1 MNKKK
6 YEAPAMT
13 EVLVELEQGFLK
25 GSIFGPEE
33 DKQKS
38 VVSDGHEIGGTVD
51 FGDQGWDE

>member
-25 GSIFGPEE
+25 GSIFGPETE
-33 DKQKS
+33 KQTG
-38 VVSDGHEIGGTVD
+38 VQTDGHEIGGTVD